1 MKIQVDVT
9 PATKRSLATK
19 AQELGVSV
27 EELAR
32 AAIIDIAAKPEKEFL
47 AAAKYVLRKNK
58 ELYKRL
64 AR

>member
-47 AAAKYVLRKNK
+47 ILLQLNLKME
-58 ELYKRL
+58 ELTINTNL
-64 AR
+64 